1 MVSVEGP
8 VSHPRSARLRL
19 RTDTAGTGRYDG
31 GWWPRSPDLA
41 ADLPDLVRELRSR
54 MFVRRVRYNPDTWGR
69 LPRHLLVDGYVVRL
83 EGFTRLDPYS
93 LRITGAT
100 VGVLC
105 LLVVPWDAMDNAAYT
120 ALAAAAT
127 QNGLSRDVLAACG
140 AMRTADGPNDTS

>member
-1 MVSVEGP
+1 LS
-8 VSHPRSARLRL
+8 SARTGSSRSETL
-19 RTDTAGTGRYDG
+19 RTY
-31 GWWPRSPDLA
+31 
-41 ADLPDLVRELRSR
+41 SR
-54 MFVRRVRYNPDTWGR
+54 I
-69 LPRHLLVDGYVVRL
+69 
-83 EGFTRLDPYS
+83 S
-93 LRITGAT
+93 GAT